1 MKKIFVAATL
11 AATLSGCAVGVYPGG
26 PSIAGG
32 IMTSTTQPAQSLT
45 VATDATA
52 KTSKSGSASTVA
64 FLGLFAMG
72 DSSVNAAMN
81 NGGITKVHNVDHSVN
96 SFLFGLYSQT
106 TTTVHGE

>member
-1 MKKIFVAATL
+1 MKRIIVAAALTVS
-11 AATLSGCAVGVYPGG
+11 LSGCAVGVYPGG

-32 IMTSTTQPAQSLT
+32 ILTSTTQPAQSLT
-45 VATDATA
+45 VATDASA
-52 KTSKSGSASTVA
+52 STSKTGSASTVA

-72 DSSVNAAMN
+72 DSSVNTAMN
-81 NGGITKVHNVDHSVN
+81 NGGIKKVHNVDHSVN